1 MIKYPHIERFENI
14 KKYIEEKCN
23 YDKVPLPVLKFTGTI
38 KLHGANGGI
47 VVSYKNRE
55 YTYEL
60 QSRNRTLEQTDMNSM
75 GFTEWGYQESVKEF
89 FINNFKKIIP
99 NPKENNTVV
108 YFGEWCGIGIQKG
121 MAISNLPKFF
131 APFSLMIN
139 DKFYDSN
146 DLTLL
151 DSLYSYESRIF
162 PIPFAGYYEVIIDFN
177 DKQSIKDAMS
187 AINFWLEKI
196 EKQCPFGTWQ
206 NAEGPGEGIVFK
218 ADWNDEQLMF
228 KCKVEKFD
236 VIKKG
241 KLKEAIKD
249 EGKEKRIDI
258 FIESVLTEE
267 RLLQGLS
274 YIQELNL
281 PVDKTSIGTFNKWI
295 NDDVKREC
303 LLELNKLNL
312 EWQDVRKKTNKETVE
327 WFYKQF

>member
-1 MIKYPHIERFENI
+1 MIKYPCIERFENL
-14 KKYIEEKCN
+14 KKNIEDKCKFN
-23 YDKVPLPVLKFTGTI
+23 SISLPVLKFTGTI
-38 KLHGANGGI
+38 KLHGSNGGI
-47 VVSYKNRE
+47 VVSYRNGE
-55 YTYEL
+55 YTYKL
-60 QSRNRTLEQTDMNSM
+60 QNKNRILEQTDMYSM

-99 NPKENNTVV
+99 NPKNGDNVI
-108 YFGEWCGIGIQKG
+108 YFGEWCGNGIQKG
-121 MAISNLPKFF
+121 TAISNLKKFF
-131 APFSLMIN
+131 APFSIMIN
-139 DKFYDSN
+139 NKFYDSN

-151 DSLYSYESRIF
+151 DSLYSYNLRIL
-162 PIPFAGYYEVIIDFN
+162 PVPFAGYYEVIINFN
-177 DKQSIKDAMS
+177 DEKSITDTFS
-187 AINFWLEKI
+187 AIQHWLEKI

-228 KCKVEKFD
+228 KCKIEKFD
-236 VIKKG
+236 VIKKK
-241 KLKEAIKD
+241 KLKEIIIDAD
-249 EGKEKRIDI
+249 KEKRINI

-281 PVDKTSIGTFNKWI
+281 PVDKTSIGVFNKWI
-295 NDDVKREC
+295 NEDIKREC

-312 EWQDVRKKTNKETVE
+312 EYQDVRKKINKETVE